1 MANEMIKG
9 ARILL
14 ECLSR
19 LGIKEIFGYPGG
31 AVIPIYDELYSFKDI
46 KHYSQD
52 MNKELF
58 MKQMD
63 MQDLQVKS
71 EYVLQLQDQEQQT

>member
-31 AVIPIYDELYSFKDI
+31 AVIPISDELYSFKDI
-46 KHYSQD
+46 KHYIARH
-52 MNKELF
+52 
-58 MKQMD
+58 
-63 MQDLQVKS
+63 
-71 EYVLQLQDQEQQT
+71 EQGDDHEAD

>member
-46 KHYSQD
+46 NTIRK
-52 MNKELF
+52 
-58 MKQMD
+58 
-63 MQDLQVKS
+63 
-71 EYVLQLQDQEQQT
+71 T

>member
-31 AVIPIYDELYSFKDI
+31 AVIPIYDELYLLKI
-46 KHYSQD
+46 LNTISQD
-52 MNKELF
+52 MTR
-58 MKQMD
+58 
-63 MQDLQVKS
+63 S
-71 EYVLQLQDQEQQT
+71 CS